1 MGSLLPATRDLVDEI
16 NALLGLT
23 GYDRLTDPVPAHLA
37 YSDVLTGVRA
47 ASSLLAHA
55 EAGSPA
61 LWGELAQVVLAL
73 ERLGPSI
80 TVLVRS
86 GAMDP
91 AVIPA
96 YEELLRGHAHVLEG
110 WQAVAS
116 HGAIPAD
123 WRAADPL
130 PGAPAGRLGADPAA
144 AAPVLHPPVTGDA
157 R

>member
-61 LWGELAQVVLAL
+61 LWGELAQVILAL

-96 YEELLRGHAHVLEG
+96 YEELLRHHAHVLGG
-110 WQAVAS
+110 WQAVARR
-116 HGAIPAD
+116 GAVSED
-123 WRAADPL
+123 WPAADPL
-130 PGAPAGRLGADPAA
+130 PGG
-144 AAPVLHPPVTGDA
+144 VTGRHGSDA
-157 R
+157 TVTAPCLDPPATGDSR